1 MDPGICFPAKPAK
14 TQEISGRE
22 FHFIEGSFLGKIS
35 KRNPIMYTE
44 TAKTDPVQGFPDEC
58 ERSRGYSFF
67 IESKNVPPDRRSQI
81 SYKTDVICPVTFISS
96 SV

>member
-44 TAKTDPVQGFPDEC
+44 TEKPIRCRAFQTNANVAADI
-58 ERSRGYSFF
+58 FF
-67 IESKNVPPDRRSQI
+67 YRI
-81 SYKTDVICPVTFISS
+81 
-96 SV
+96 

>member
-1 MDPGICFPAKPAK
+1 
-14 TQEISGRE
+14 
-22 FHFIEGSFLGKIS
+22 
-35 KRNPIMYTE
+35 MYTE
-44 TAKTDPVQGFPDEC
+44 TEKPIRCRAFQTNANVAADI
-58 ERSRGYSFF
+58 FF